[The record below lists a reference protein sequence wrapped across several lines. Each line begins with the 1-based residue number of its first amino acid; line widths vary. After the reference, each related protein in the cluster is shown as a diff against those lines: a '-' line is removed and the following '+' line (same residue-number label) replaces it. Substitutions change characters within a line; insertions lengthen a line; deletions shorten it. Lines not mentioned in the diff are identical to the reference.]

1 MEGPHTHTHAVVIEH
16 LTKKYGKVTAVD
28 DISLEVPYG
37 EFFGYLG
44 TNGAGKTTTIKVLAG
59 LLPATYK
66 RIEIDGVNLESAPLA
81 VKARIGLM
89 PEEPHLYERLNGYEF
104 LEFVGAMYGLDGTA
118 LKSRVLELMD
128 LMNLAESGA
137 KLIIDYSKGMR
148 KKIALATAIIH
159 RPRVIFLDE
168 PFAGID
174 TVTARRLKDVLRAWV
189 EEGVTIF
196 FSSHIMEVVEKLC
209 SSFAIIHQGRIVHRD
224 TMAAVRARQDGKTLE
239 DIFIEVAE
247 APGTHESTEAI
258 PVD

>member
-1 MEGPHTHTHAVVIEH
+1 MESSQSRNHAVLISH

-59 LLPATYK
+59 LLPATYD
-66 RIEIDGVNLESAPLA
+66 RIEIDGVGLKSAPLA

-89 PEEPHLYERLNGYEF
+89 PEEPHLYERLSGYEF
-104 LEFVGAMYGLDGTA
+104 LEFVGSMYGLTGTP
-118 LKSRVLELMD
+118 LKQRTLELMD
-128 LMNLAESGA
+128 LMDLADSGA
-137 KLIIDYSKGMR
+137 KLIVDYSKGMR
-148 KKIALATAIIH
+148 KKIALAAAIIH
-159 RPRVIFLDE
+159 RPQVLFLDE

-174 TVTARRLKDVLRAWV
+174 TVTAHRLKEILRSWV
-189 EEGVTIF
+189 KKGVTIF

-209 SSFAIIHQGRIVHRD
+209 SSFAIIHRGRIVHRD

-247 APGTHESTEAI
+247 TPEADEPI
-258 PVD
+258 ETVFAD

>member
-1 MEGPHTHTHAVVIEH
+1 MHVPRESRPAVLIRH
-16 LTKKYGKVTAVD
+16 LTKKYGRVTAVN

-59 LLPATYK
+59 LLPATYE
-66 RIEIDGVNLESAPLA
+66 RIEIDGVSLKSSPLA
-81 VKARIGLM
+81 VKASVGLM
-89 PEEPHLYERLNGYEF
+89 PEEPHLYERLNGFEF

-118 LKSRVLELMD
+118 LKHRVLELMD
-128 LMNLAESGA
+128 LVDLADSGA

-148 KKIALATAIIH
+148 KKVALAAAIIH
-159 RPRVIFLDE
+159 RPRVLFLDE

-174 TVTARRLKDVLRAWV
+174 TVTAHRLKDLLRSWV

-209 SSFAIIHQGRIVHRD
+209 TSFAIIHQGHIVHQD
-224 TMAAVRARQDGKTLE
+224 TMAAVRARLDGKTLE
-239 DIFIEVAE
+239 DIFIEVAG
-247 APGTHESTEAI
+247 APDTDEPTEA
-258 PVD
+258 VLTD

>member
-1 MEGPHTHTHAVVIEH
+1 MENPEAHKQAVLISH

-28 DISLEVPYG
+28 NISLQVPYG

-59 LLPATYK
+59 LLPATYE
-66 RIEIDGVNLESAPLA
+66 RIEIDGVSLKSEPLS

-104 LEFVGAMYGLDGTA
+104 LEFVGGMYGLDGSP
-118 LKSRVLELMD
+118 LRRRVLELMD
-128 LMNLAESGA
+128 LMDLAESGA

-148 KKIALATAIIH
+148 KKIALAAAIIH
-159 RPRVIFLDE
+159 QPRVLFLDE

-174 TVTARRLKDVLRAWV
+174 TVTAHRLKDILRAWV
-189 EEGVTIF
+189 RAGVTIF

-209 SSFAIIHQGRIVHRD
+209 TSFAIIHQGRVVYQD
-224 TMAAVRARQDGKTLE
+224 VMASVLARQDGKSLE
-239 DIFIEVAE
+239 DIFIEVA
-247 APGTHESTEAI
+247 GTTVRDEPTEA
-258 PVD
+258 VFAD